1 MLLQDHRL
9 SPTVLPLLALLL
21 FLAGCDRQGQAPP
34 SAAAGP
40 VEVVTATIGASD
52 VVLETELPGRTL
64 AHRIAEVRPQAT
76 GIIERRLFVEGD
88 QVEAGQALYQVDSR
102 SYRAELARAEAAAV
116 RARADRDIARLRKER
131 LAGLVDRKLV
141 SQQDY
146 DDAQALLAAASAA
159 VAVAEAERDVAR
171 INLDY
176 TKVRAPISGRI
187 GRSLVT
193 EGALVEAEQEAALA
207 IIQQIDPVYVDITQS
222 SVELTRLKR
231 ELAAGNLAEA
241 GAGGALVQIRL
252 EDGSEHPQPGTLEF
266 SEVRVDET
274 TGNVVIRATVP
285 NGSQLLLPGMF
296 VRARLEQAVRRN
308 ALLAPQRAV
317 TFDYSGKPYV
327 MRVADDGTVEQ
338 RFIVI
343 DRTIGD
349 QWLVTDGL
357 AAGDRVVI
365 EGLQKIRAGAQVTV
379 VAAADADGGQ
389 EVN

>member
-1 MLLQDHRL
+1 MLLRDHRF
-9 SPTVLPLLALLL
+9 SPVLLLLLALLL
-21 FLAGCDRQGQAPP
+21 PLAGCDRQGQAPP
-34 SAAAGP
+34 AAAGP
-40 VEVVTATIGASD
+40 VEVVTATIGTSD
-52 VVLETELPGRTL
+52 VVLDSELPGRTI
-64 AHRIAEVRPQAT
+64 AHRVAQVRPQAT

-88 QVEAGQALYQVDSR
+88 QVAAGQELYQVDSR
-102 SYRAELARAEAAAV
+102 SYRAELARAEAAVA
-116 RARADRDIARLRKER
+116 RARADRDIARLREQR

-171 INLDY
+171 INLEH
-176 TKVRAPISGRI
+176 TRIRAPISGRI

-193 EGALVEAEQEAALA
+193 EGALVEAEQDAALA

-241 GAGGALVQIRL
+241 GAGGALVRIRL
-252 EDGSEHPQPGTLEF
+252 EDGSEHPEAGTLEF

-285 NGSQLLLPGMF
+285 NGSQMLLPGMF

-308 ALLAPQRAV
+308 ALLVPQRAV

-327 MRVADDGTVEQ
+327 MWVADDGTVEQ
-338 RFIVI
+338 RFIAI
-343 DRTIGD
+343 DRTVGD

-357 AAGDRVVI
+357 AAGDHVVI
-365 EGLQKIRAGAQVTV
+365 EGLQKIRSGAQVTV
-379 VAAADADGGQ
+379 AAAPAAEGGQ
-389 EVN
+389 EAH